1 MAFDK
6 KLLNIIACPV
16 CKGELIYT
24 LVDGQEESELI
35 CKFDRLA
42 FPIKDSI
49 PVLLED
55 KARTLSLQE
64 MDNIKR

>member
-1 MAFDK
+1 MSFDK

-24 LVDGQEESELI
+24 LVDGQDENELV

-42 FPIKDSI
+42 FPIQDSI

-55 KARTLSLQE
+55 KARTLSLDE
-64 MDNIKR
+64 MEQIKK